1 MLSLSVLFMVEK
13 KRLFKLINFKLYIS
27 FKNVSFNLNDFY
39 LDAMALNVNKK
50 NTRFLD
56 WLQVYL

>member
-1 MLSLSVLFMVEK
+1 MVEK
-13 KRLFKLINFKLYIS
+13 KRLFKLISFKLYIS